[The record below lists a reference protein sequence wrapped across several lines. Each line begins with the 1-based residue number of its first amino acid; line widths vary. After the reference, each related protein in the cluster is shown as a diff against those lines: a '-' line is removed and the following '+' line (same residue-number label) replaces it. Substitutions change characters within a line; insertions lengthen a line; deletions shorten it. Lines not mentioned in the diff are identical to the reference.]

1 VRNRLSLPEP
11 AMSMIRPLPCLV
23 LAFAAALVHAQSS
36 EPASLQ
42 PMDVFQLQW
51 ADAPELAPDGKSI
64 VYERCWFDVMKDRRR
79 SNLWIVDSDG
89 RDNRP
94 LTTGAAND
102 GGAAWSPD
110 GKRLAWVA
118 SEDGRSQIFVR
129 WMDRAESAA
138 ITHLTQAPRNL
149 SWSPDGRSI
158 AFTMRV
164 PAADLSIAQMPAAP
178 KGAEWAAPPRVIDR
192 VIYRI
197 DGGGYVDPGYTHVF
211 VVAADGGA
219 ARQITEGKHNFMG
232 KPAWT
237 RDSRSLIVSSNFDQD
252 WEYEPLE
259 SELYRVDV
267 DSGAVARLTQ
277 RKGPDQGAV
286 VSPDGKRIAWLGY
299 DDNGKPYQGS
309 HIYTMDLAGGS
320 PRVVT
325 PDFDFDVDD
334 LGWDG
339 NGGLF
344 FHYDDQGVTKV
355 GWIAAGGGKVQT
367 LADDF
372 GGTGMGRPYSGG
384 AMSTAAGRVAYTRN
398 SPYRPADVAI
408 VDRGGKPH
416 SLTDLNANLLGH
428 KKLAQVQE
436 LHVKSTADGRD
447 VEAWMMTPPDF
458 DAAKKYPLLLEIHG
472 GPFAN
477 YGPRFAP
484 ETQLYAAH
492 GYIVVYANPRGSTS
506 YGSEFANLIQNAYP
520 SKDYDDL
527 ISVVDAVIARGSVDT
542 TNLFV
547 TGGSGGGV
555 LTAWIVGHTDRFR
568 AAVVAKPVINW
579 YSFALTSDLYPLFS
593 RYWFP
598 GVPWEQ
604 QANYMERSPIT
615 YVGNVK
621 TPTMLITGED
631 DHRTPS
637 SEAEQFYQ
645 ALKLRKVDTALVRIP
660 GASHEINTRPSNLL
674 AQVLYTIGWCD
685 RHRAIPMNGA
695 APAN

>member
-1 VRNRLSLPEP
+1 MPP
-11 AMSMIRPLPCLV
+11 IRPLSCLI
-23 LAFAAALVHAQSS
+23 LACAATLAHAQAS
-36 EPASLQ
+36 EPGPLQ

-51 ADAPELAPDGKSI
+51 ADAPQLSPDGKTI
-64 VYERCWFDVMKDRRR
+64 VYERCWFDVMKDRKRA
-79 SNLWIVDSDG
+79 NLWMIGSDG

-94 LTTGAAND
+94 LTTGPAND
-102 GGAAWSPD
+102 GGATWSPD

-118 SEDGRSQIFVR
+118 AEDGKSQIFVR
-129 WMDRAESAA
+129 WMASADSAA
-138 ITHLTQAPRNL
+138 ITHLTQSPRGL
-149 SWSPDGRSI
+149 SWSPDGRWI

-164 PAADLSIAQMPAAP
+164 PAPDSPLAQMPAPP
-178 KGAEWAAPPRVIDR
+178 KGAEWAAPAKVIDR
-192 VIYRI
+192 VIYRM
-197 DGGGYVDPGYTHVF
+197 DGGGYIDPGYTQVF

-219 ARQITEGKHNFMG
+219 ARQVTEGKHNFMG
-232 KPAWT
+232 TPAWM
-237 RDSRSLIVSSNFDQD
+237 RDGKALIVSSNFNED

-267 DSGAVARLTQ
+267 DSGAIARLTE

-286 VSPDGKRIAWLGY
+286 VSPDGKRVAWLGF

-309 HIYTMDLAGGS
+309 HVYVMDLAGGT
-320 PRVVT
+320 PRSLT
-325 PDFDFDVDD
+325 SDFDFDADG
-334 LGWDG
+334 LSWDG
-339 NGGLF
+339 GRGLF
-344 FHYDDQGVTKV
+344 FHYDDRGTTKIGWV
-355 GWIAAGGGKVQT
+355 GADGGKVQV

-372 GGTGMGRPYSGG
+372 GGTAMGRPYGGG
-384 AMSTAAGRVAYTRN
+384 AMSTAGGRVAYTR
-398 SPYRPADVAI
+398 SSEYRPSDVAI
-408 VDRGGKPH
+408 VERGGKAR

-428 KKLAQVQE
+428 KKLGKVE
-436 LHVKSTADGRD
+436 EIHVKSSADGRD
-447 VEAWMMTPPDF
+447 VEAWIVTPPDF
-458 DAAKKYPLLLEIHG
+458 DPAKKHALMLEIHG
-472 GPFAN
+472 GPFSN

-520 SKDYDDL
+520 GKDYDDL
-527 ISVVDAVIARGSVDT
+527 LSVVDAVIARGSVDT
-542 TNLFV
+542 ANLFV

-579 YSFALTSDLYPLFS
+579 YSFALTSDFYTLFS

-621 TPTMLITGED
+621 TPTLLITGED

-645 ALKLRKVDTALVRIP
+645 ALKLRKVDTALLRIP
-660 GASHEINTRPSNLL
+660 GASQEINTRPSNML
-674 AQVLYTIGWCD
+674 AQVLNTIGWFD
-685 RHRAIPMNGA
+685 RHRVIRMNDGSVEK
-695 APAN
+695 